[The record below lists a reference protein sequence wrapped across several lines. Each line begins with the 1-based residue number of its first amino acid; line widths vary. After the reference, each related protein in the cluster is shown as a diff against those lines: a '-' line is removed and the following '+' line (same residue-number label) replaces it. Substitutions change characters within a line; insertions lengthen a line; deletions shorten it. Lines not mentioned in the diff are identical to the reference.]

1 MAQKIINNGN
11 RVTVTLDPLHKKE
24 FLVNEKTQKIIKN
37 CAKSYVPK
45 R

>member
-37 CAKSYVPK
+37 RAKSYVAK